1 MGLAYPSMGTSPLGS
16 ASICRYVLCTMHGIN
31 SVETIS
37 LLLLILLLVLLILLI
52 PLILQRQK
60 TLECRH
66 VALDCTTTSA
76 LLLKHYCCSRYETT
90 YIHR

>member
-37 LLLLILLLVLLILLI
+37 LLLLILLILLI

-60 TLECRH
+60 TLECQH

-76 LLLKHYCCSRYETT
+76 LLLKQYCCSRYETT